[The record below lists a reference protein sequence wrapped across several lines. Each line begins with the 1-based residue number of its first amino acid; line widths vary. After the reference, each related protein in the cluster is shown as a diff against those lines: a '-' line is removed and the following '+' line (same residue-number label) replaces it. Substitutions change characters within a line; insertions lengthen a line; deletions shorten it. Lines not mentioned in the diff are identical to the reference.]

1 MTDGLVIDGRELEP
15 PEPFVRVMDALKTLA
30 PGATLTVLLPREP
43 FPLYATLDKLGYT
56 HDARLDAD
64 GTVTVTIRSST
75 PA

>member
-1 MTDGLVIDGRELEP
+1 MTDGPLIDARDLEP

-43 FPLYATLDKLGYT
+43 FPLYATLDKLGYA
-56 HDARLDAD
+56 HEASLAGD
-64 GTVTVTIRSST
+64 GTYTIRIRM